1 MTPSGKAG
9 PERNPPLQERLI
21 KDGIAAAD
29 RRATSIDHVT
39 ARRIALWLLPGAMDE
54 PFLRGGLIRFAQ
66 NGAIT
71 DRLPEALRQHL
82 RSPLHQTRFHTVK
95 LSQYVAARGANRDP
109 IGNDFAATCDEI
121 DRTDAM
127 LLAFRQ
133 HLQDGAGFPD
143 PGSPGNGT
151 QRPVALTRYD
161 PVTRTFRFVLDADTA
176 NAAIHAI
183 TINALEREAHAR
195 EVQLNSQHLPED
207 TYGRRNRED
216 IALRETQTAA
226 RLRAIER
233 AYRTSLDH
241 NATPAPEPTEISA
254 AVDGTRDQE
263 LEPG

>member
-1 MTPSGKAG
+1 V
-9 PERNPPLQERLI
+9 QERLI
-21 KDGIAAAD
+21 RDGIAAAD
-29 RRATSIDHVT
+29 RRASCVDHVT
-39 ARRIALWLLPGAMDE
+39 ARRIALWLLPGSVDE

-95 LSQYVAARGANRDP
+95 LSQYVAARGSNRDP

-127 LLAFRQ
+127 LLEFRQ
-133 HLQDGAGFPD
+133 HLEDGAGFPD

-151 QRPVALTRYD
+151 QRPIALTRYD
-161 PVTRTFRFVLDADTA
+161 PATRTFRFVLDADTA

-183 TINALEREAHAR
+183 TINALDREAHVR
-195 EVQLNSQHLPED
+195 EVQINSQHLPED

-216 IALRETQTAA
+216 IALREAQTAA
-226 RLRAIER
+226 RLRALER

-241 NATPAPEPTEISA
+241 SATPGLEPPEIRISA
-254 AVDGTRDQE
+254 DKAHEHEVE
-263 LEPG
+263 LE